1 MALLSFLPPL
11 HIVFLE
17 NTPQRVNK
25 AFAYCLFKID
35 PAGEVVEPGIF
46 GFFVNSSALDDRLVH
61 PRAPFVVYDD
71 GTDLPKPPKSPL
83 VASKPFWR

>member
-1 MALLSFLPPL
+1 MLLSICFLLKTLLASLVLTVAALYVALLTFLPPL

-35 PAGEVVEPGIF
+35 QAKEVVEPGIF
-46 GFFVNSSALDDRLVH
+46 GFFV
-61 PRAPFVVYDD
+61 P
-71 GTDLPKPPKSPL
+71 
-83 VASKPFWR
+83 